1 MTKLTDPPLKN
12 TLIEY
17 LNSIDSNANMLEFHK
32 TDPVV
37 AMTNFGLS
45 NVEQAA
51 LLSGNRVVVA
61 TVVGISTDAGIA
73 LDSIEIFPNPNP
85 V

>member
-1 MTKLTDPPLKN
+1 MTKPTDPPLKN

-17 LNSIDSNANMLEFHK
+17 LNSIDSNANMLESHK

-37 AMTNFGLS
+37 AMTNFGLNS
-45 NVEQAA
+45 EQQAA

-61 TVVGISTDAGIA
+61 TVVGISADAGAA